1 MLFCL
6 GKPSLY
12 IYIYKN
18 IMNKW
23 TLLAL
28 VATSFTAQ
36 AQQLPNANF
45 NGKWVDCIPFI
56 GSNETG
62 KVQGTQPEGWV
73 ISNVNGYNGVGATI
87 VGSQLTENENLAVA
101 LKNTPNPL
109 MASQIVPAYMS
120 LGTTWNTSRPT
131 CVG

>member
-6 GKPSLY
+6 RRPSLY

-36 AQQLPNANF
+36 AQQLTNAKFRQCIGMNVSLTLA
-45 NGKWVDCIPFI
+45 KW
-56 GSNETG
+56 
-62 KVQGTQPEGWV
+62 
-73 ISNVNGYNGVGATI
+73 
-87 VGSQLTENENLAVA
+87 
-101 LKNTPNPL
+101 
-109 MASQIVPAYMS
+109 
-120 LGTTWNTSRPT
+120 
-131 CVG
+131 

>member
-6 GKPSLY
+6 RRPSLY

-45 NGKWVDCIPFI
+45 NGKWVDCIPSLAAMKQEKF
-56 GSNETG
+56 
-62 KVQGTQPEGWV
+62 KVHNPK
-73 ISNVNGYNGVGATI
+73 VGL
-87 VGSQLTENENLAVA
+87 SQTLTAIKVLV
-101 LKNTPNPL
+101 PL
-109 MASQIVPAYMS
+109 S
-120 LGTTWNTSRPT
+120 
-131 CVG
+131 